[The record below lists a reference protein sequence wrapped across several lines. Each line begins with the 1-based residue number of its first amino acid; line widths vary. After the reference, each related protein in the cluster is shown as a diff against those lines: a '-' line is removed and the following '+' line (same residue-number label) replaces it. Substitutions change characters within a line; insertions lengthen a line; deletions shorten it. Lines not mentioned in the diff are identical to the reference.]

1 MRYGNCTGS
10 GIIDSVAVRK
20 CQTCLTG
27 QIGIGCTVII
37 GILQT
42 EGKIFRIR
50 LECHWGIIRRL
61 KAGRVGFIRGGIVY
75 LDILT
80 HTVLILND
88 TVAVS
93 IAGSTALRQIG
104 KIEIIF
110 TLTVALVIAQ
120 ESTRDIP
127 RYETYR
133 FVLVGNI
140 GKGTVVCGTP

>member
-1 MRYGNCTGS
+1 M
-10 GIIDSVAVRK
+10 
-20 CQTCLTG
+20 
-27 QIGIGCTVII
+27 
-37 GILQT
+37 QT

-50 LECHWGIIRRL
+50 LECHWRIIHRL
-61 KAGRVGFIRGGIVY
+61 KAGRGSFIQSGGIVY
-75 LDILT
+75 LDILA
-80 HTVLILND
+80 HTVLILDD

-110 TLTVALVIAQ
+110 TLTVALAIAQ

-140 GKGTVVCGTP
+140 GKGTVVCGTL